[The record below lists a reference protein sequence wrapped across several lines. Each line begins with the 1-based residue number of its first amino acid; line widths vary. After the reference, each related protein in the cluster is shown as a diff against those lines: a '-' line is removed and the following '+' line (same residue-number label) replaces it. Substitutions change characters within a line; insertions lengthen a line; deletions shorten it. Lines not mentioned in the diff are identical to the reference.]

1 MTKLIYKIDKLH
13 STDVETI
20 DKDYFLE
27 IISETCFFLPVR
39 LCVDD
44 KDIFQM
50 CKINSEE
57 VRNWIFLPAFSIILN
72 WKKNLENLL
81 LTGKER
87 IFLADAGQMIILKS
101 HDQLTIST
109 NFNDVSVI
117 TSYNSFVSGINESI
131 SNLSGEIKNKFPDI
145 FDQEE
150 LKYV

>member
-20 DKDYFLE
+20 DIDYFLE

-39 LCVDD
+39 LCVDG

-57 VRNWIFLPAFSIILN
+57 VRNWIILPAFSIILN
-72 WKKNLENLL
+72 WKKSLENLL

-87 IFLADAGQMIILKS
+87 IFLADAGQMILLKS

-117 TSYNSFVSGINESI
+117 TSYNSFVSGIYESI
-131 SNLSGEIKNKFPDI
+131 SNLSGEIKSKFPDI

-150 LKYV
+150 LKNV